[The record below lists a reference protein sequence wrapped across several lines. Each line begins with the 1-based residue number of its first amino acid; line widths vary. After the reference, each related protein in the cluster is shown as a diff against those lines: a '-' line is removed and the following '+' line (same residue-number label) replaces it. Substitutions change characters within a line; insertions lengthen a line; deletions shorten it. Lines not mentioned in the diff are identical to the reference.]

1 MLELFRSST
10 ARLENEL
17 AEIEATLANLA
28 DDRENLRLD
37 RGWRIVHRGAA
48 TDTKADREVREMS
61 ERIATLDEAIR
72 AKRARRR
79 EIQDALR
86 PVSAGAA
93 AIAGVPMPAALVAA
107 QDALNQARLERA
119 ELLSETTT
127 AFNAG
132 KDTAPSRLRDK
143 VDAIEDRIQKLRVE
157 RAAQLEPYHRALA
170 DALRPVVVKAASD
183 LLAASRA
190 FIEAHSVLREA
201 AQALPGGPSQI
212 AAAIDLDPAGAQRGE
227 QIAAGILDVWAGAEA
242 VAAE

>member
-1 MLELFRSST
+1 MLEIFRSST
-10 ARLENEL
+10 ARLEAEL
-17 AEIEATLANLA
+17 AEIEATLANLT
-28 DDRENLRLD
+28 DERENLRLD

-48 TDTKADREVREMS
+48 TDTKMDREVREMT
-61 ERIATLDEAIR
+61 ERIASLDEAIK

-119 ELLSETTT
+119 ELLAEATT
-127 AFNAG
+127 AINAG
-132 KDTAPSRLRDK
+132 KDTAASRLRDK
-143 VDAIEDRIQKLRVE
+143 IDAVEDRIQKLRVE
-157 RAAQLEPYHRALA
+157 RAAQLEPYHAALA
-170 DALRPVVVKAASD
+170 DTLRPVVVKAAAD

-190 FIEAHSVLREA
+190 FIEAHRVLREA
-201 AQALPGGPSQI
+201 AQAMPGGPSQL
-212 AAAIDLDPAGAQRGE
+212 AAVTDLDPTGAQRGE
-227 QIAAGILDVWAGAEA
+227 QLAAGILDVWASAEA